1 MQRLCTFLKFTINT
15 AIIFIDRI
23 TIAQLQIIH
32 HRLVFRKQADGKR
45 GLQFLIKLIEFCLVL
60 NRYGAIGYFT
70 PVAYYRL

>member
-15 AIIFIDRI
+15 AI